1 MSKVHVRRTERIEK
15 EGRPRAV
22 HVPGGGFKQQ
32 EQGGGADIG
41 DFQVTA
47 EPAPGLEGDR
57 KMTAGP
63 VLIAAGTG
71 GQRCQIFLTVC

>member
-1 MSKVHVRRTERIEK
+1 
-15 EGRPRAV
+15 V
-22 HVPGGGFKQQ
+22 HVPVGGVKEQ

-41 DFQVTA
+41 AFQVTA
-47 EPAPGLEGDR
+47 EPASDLEDDR

-71 GQRCQIFLTVC
+71 GQRCQIFFIDG

>member
-1 MSKVHVRRTERIEK
+1 M
-15 EGRPRAV
+15 
-22 HVPGGGFKQQ
+22 HVPGGGVKEQ
-32 EQGGGADIG
+32 EQGGGADIE

-63 VLIAAGTG
+63 VLIAMETG
-71 GQRCQIFLTVC
+71 DQRCQFFFIDG